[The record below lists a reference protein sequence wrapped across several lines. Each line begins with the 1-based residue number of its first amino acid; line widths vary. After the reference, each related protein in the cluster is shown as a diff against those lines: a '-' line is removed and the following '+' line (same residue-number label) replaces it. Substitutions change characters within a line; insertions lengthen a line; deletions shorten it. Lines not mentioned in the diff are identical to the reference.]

1 MNLSLSEATE
11 FVKAKMPGLK
21 LFHPKL
27 PCYHIHEKSTW
38 YTCIYN
44 NDLTCDS
51 ARQLACVAQLVR
63 ALHRI
68 IARDIC
74 SRIFRSRSWLDL
86 LNVPVYK
93 FPLDNFCLQDRAAFY
108 LNFEVVLCCIADILS
123 QNTQQH

>member
-27 PCYHIHEKSTW
+27 PCYHNHEKSTG

-93 FPLDNFCLQDRAAFY
+93 FPLDNSVCRT
-108 LNFEVVLCCIADILS
+108 V
-123 QNTQQH
+123 QHFI